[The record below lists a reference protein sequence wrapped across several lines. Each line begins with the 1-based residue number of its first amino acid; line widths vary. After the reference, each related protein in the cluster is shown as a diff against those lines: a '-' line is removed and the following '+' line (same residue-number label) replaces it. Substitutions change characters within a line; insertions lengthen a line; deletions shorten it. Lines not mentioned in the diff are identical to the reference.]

1 MNASKHKQRNIR
13 TAPLEA
19 VTKTAFWVF
28 KLTSSVS
35 IRGVWVPTAFCPGWF
50 IIL

>member
-1 MNASKHKQRNIR
+1 
-13 TAPLEA
+13 
-19 VTKTAFWVF
+19 
-28 KLTSSVS
+28 LTSSVS